1 MRHMADALA
10 SKWRV
15 AHQLTYEHHPGDN
28 LFCCLLGLK
37 TASLGRVFCDLVL
50 LLSSLEPENNNNN
63 YPTKPINRVLLV
75 SVADGF
81 GMDAVPERDLR
92 RLAKRYRIAF
102 KPPLASSDWPPVH
115 KATFESI
122 LKIGNSK
129 FDTFSASIDI
139 RSSEEPWREKVKYR
153 AEWLA
158 ARAARLFSQ
167 QRNEPGW
174 RFGLENDVLQRFSVE
189 VAW

>member
-1 MRHMADALA
+1 MA
-10 SKWRV
+10 
-15 AHQLTYEHHPGDN
+15 
-28 LFCCLLGLK
+28 
-37 TASLGRVFCDLVL
+37 
-50 LLSSLEPENNNNN
+50 
-63 YPTKPINRVLLV
+63 
-75 SVADGF
+75 
-81 GMDAVPERDLR
+81 AVPERDLR

-102 KPPLASSDWPPVH
+102 KPPLASSDWPLEH

-122 LKIGNSK
+122 QKIGDLK

-139 RSSEEPWREKVKYR
+139 RSSEEPWRERVKHR

>member
-1 MRHMADALA
+1 MPAI
-10 SKWRV
+10 S
-15 AHQLTYEHHPGDN
+15 
-28 LFCCLLGLK
+28 
-37 TASLGRVFCDLVL
+37 
-50 LLSSLEPENNNNN
+50 
-63 YPTKPINRVLLV
+63 
-75 SVADGF
+75 
-81 GMDAVPERDLR
+81 ERDLR

-102 KPPLASSDWPPVH
+102 KPPLASNDWPLAH

-122 LKIGNSK
+122 RKIGDLK

-139 RSSEEPWREKVKYR
+139 RSIEEPWREGVKHR

-167 QRNEPGW
+167 QRNEAGW
-174 RFGLENDVLQRFSVE
+174 RFALENDVLQRFSVE